1 MTPAE
6 LSKKI
11 AHDGITNELRDAA
24 LGTTDATA
32 HLSRMKTL
40 RAERGDED
48 AEELIAPLVTEMLR
62 TNTDVFSV
70 IYPLSE
76 YIDGNH
82 RHRPADFMV
91 EDYNER
97 VFYPL
102 NESAPRLRALARQ
115 VDALGDYVE
124 VAPDALIRLAEVCE
138 KIADL
143 GPATE

>member
-6 LSKKI
+6 LHEKI
-11 AHDGITNELRDAA
+11 AGENLHTALRDAA
-24 LGTTDATA
+24 LNVTDDAS
-32 HLSRMKTL
+32 HLTRMQNW
-40 RAERGDED
+40 RAARGDED
-48 AEELIAPLVTEMLR
+48 AEALIAPLVTEMLR
-62 TNTDVFSV
+62 TNTEVSSV

-76 YIDGNH
+76 YATGK
-82 RHRPADFMV
+82 RQLPADFMV

-102 NESAPRLRALARQ
+102 DEAAPRLRALARE
-115 VDALGDYVE
+115 VGELGDDVE